1 MKALMLAAGM
11 ARRLYGDEN
20 YELPKALLRFQGQS
34 LLQRHIELLQAY
46 GFEQLTL
53 IVGHR
58 DDELLKEAET
68 VARRGFIDSV
78 YNPRYREGPI
88 LSLALGGDVLRSG
101 ADVLF
106 MDADV
111 LYHPLLLEKLVTS
124 PHRNCMIFDR
134 QFQSTDDFVKVCVE
148 GDRVVEFGKGI
159 ARDDDGVGEWP
170 GFLKINAA
178 TAAKVADA
186 ADQLIASRA
195 IDGAYERA
203 FCKVM
208 ESDPACAFGYEDVT
222 GIPWIEIDYPEDLA
236 KAEGRTFPRIAEYL
250 AEISVVEVAA
260 D

>member
-11 ARRLYGDEN
+11 ARRLYGDN
-20 YELPKALLRFQGQS
+20 NDELPKALLRFQGQS

-58 DDELLKEAET
+58 HDELLKEAET
-68 VARRGFIDSV
+68 VARPGFIDSV
-78 YNPRYREGPI
+78 YNPRYREGPV
-88 LSLALGGDVLRSG
+88 LSLSLGGDVLRSG
-101 ADVLF
+101 SDVLF

-111 LYHPLLLEKLVTS
+111 LYHPLLLEKLVSS
-124 PHRNCMIFDR
+124 PHHNCMIFDR

-159 ARDDDGVGEWP
+159 QRDDDAVGEWP
-170 GFLKINAA
+170 GFLKINPA

-186 ADQLIASRA
+186 ADELIAEGA
-195 IDGAYERA
+195 IEGAYERA
-203 FCKVM
+203 FCRVM
-208 ESDPACAFGYEDVT
+208 ERDPACGFGHEDIT

-236 KAEGRTFPRIAEYL
+236 KAEGRTFPHIAEYL